1 MSVIEDY
8 AWLSLENERSP
19 GMHDYFQCIL
29 KIQEMHELASKRTAN
44 AAKKGIV
51 ITTDNSE
58 LVETSLMMPYYDA
71 SVLGLDPEKLRDR
84 FSIVIDFFE
93 EFDREREKLMPTKT
107 SLAEGMVW
115 GFWRQSYGTTCGL
128 PETTEFDVQFS
139 SATDGV
145 PNYGTRHGYS
155 EETPVVEWNLRAFEQ
170 TGVNYFVGAA
180 SFAEIDAVSR
190 VPSYPNSIS
199 DEEWAERALD
209 PEPDDD
215 QFQRP
220 LDLGRM
226 QDIQA
231 FVRPVA
237 NRILNSVI
245 LFVPPQ
251 SLEGEDA
258 PVMLVDEGDGA
269 ARLTVDVGKFALR
282 HDNGIR
288 RSWGQKKPHRDLR
301 PIMLIDGQHR
311 TRGGAISPEG
321 KDKRVPIVILP
332 SEMSLAEVARV
343 FTEINTGSE
352 ELQKLLQLHLRH
364 RFALAS
370 AKADKDFSHWQ
381 TLDEGRRRHRCRAN
395 RMSYELAARC
405 CSDEEGAVHRRIRM
419 MDVGSG
425 GTNIATNA
433 QEFVGISHKWF
444 MPSGPFGTEATDLD
458 FAHRTV
464 SDYLRA
470 WQMVADHEADGI
482 DPWPDPETNRWYPQS
497 QKGTSGKPKSP
508 YITMQIPFKAVL
520 MTFPLAYELA
530 IVRRPQG
537 QDWRIPTL
545 DDFIEVLR
553 PLQALDWSQIERI
566 KTAYGTDKYTQF
578 DLYNWFSWALQ
589 DYSKNGV
596 IHPLDKVWNPED
608 PRPEDCMPGR
618 GFFSPASPNLVQ
630 VHASVETGDLWPT
643 EGDKLHFWSP
653 LVPNACRAVQWQL
666 NVDGE
671 ATPAQTKAVLD
682 DGSLHTIGTTV
693 DLAQTSIFT
702 IDVFWR
708 RSQSGRL
715 TPEAKAT
722 LKIAKDDDGYVS
734 IIGTDD
740 KPIKRS
746 KPPKNI
752 DDLEALD
759 EGEYVIATDYGEG
772 AIMPPPP
779 PNQMREAAGEPRAPS
794 RFRIPWC
801 TACFFGNDCTKNH
814 CAVRDRGIP
823 KA

>member
-1 MSVIEDY
+1 MSAIEDY
-8 AWLSLENERSP
+8 SWLVENEEKSS
-19 GMHDYFQCIL
+19 GMLDYIECMMEIEKKHD
-29 KIQEMHELASKRTAN
+29 KAKKMTAD
-44 AAKKGIV
+44 AAKKGVV
-51 ITTDNSE
+51 IATDNSE
-58 LVETSLMMPYYDA
+58 LVDTCLMWPNFDA
-71 SVLGLDPEKLRDR
+71 SVLSLGPDELRDR

-93 EFDREREKLMPTKT
+93 EFDREREKLMSAKT
-107 SLAEGMVW
+107 SLAEGIVW
-115 GFWRQSYGTTCGL
+115 GFWRQSYGTQCGL
-128 PETTEFDVQFS
+128 PETTEFTVQFS
-139 SATDGV
+139 PARDGV
-145 PNYGTRHGYS
+145 PNFGTRHGYE
-155 EETPVVEWNLRAFEQ
+155 EETPVVEWALRSFEQ

-180 SFAEIDAVSR
+180 SFAEIDALTR
-190 VPSYPNSIS
+190 VPSYPNSVS
-199 DEEWAERALD
+199 DEEWAKRALD

-220 LDLGRM
+220 LDLDRM

-231 FVRPVA
+231 FVRPIA

-245 LFVPPQ
+245 LFIPPE
-251 SLEGEDA
+251 S
-258 PVMLVDEGDGA
+258 VEGDDASVVLEDKGKGA
-269 ARLTVDVGKFALR
+269 ARLTVDVGKFTQR
-282 HDNGIR
+282 HDDGVK
-288 RSWGQKKPHRDLR
+288 RSWEQKTQRDLR

-321 KDKRVPIVILP
+321 KDKRVPVVILP
-332 SEMSLAEVARV
+332 SEIGLAEVARV

-370 AKADKDFSHWQ
+370 AKLDKDFSHWQ
-381 TLDEGRRRHRCRAN
+381 SLDGGRRRQRCRAN

-405 CSDEEGAVHRRIRM
+405 CSDGDGAIHRRIRM

-433 QEFVGISHKWF
+433 QEFVGLAHQWF
-444 MPSGPFGTEATDLD
+444 MPSGPFGAEATDLD
-458 FAHRTV
+458 FAHGVV

-470 WQMVADHEADGI
+470 WQMVADHEAVGI
-482 DPWPDPETNRWYPQS
+482 DPWPDPETNRWYPQP

-530 IVRRPQG
+530 VASMPQE
-537 QDWRIPTL
+537 QDKRIPGR
-545 DDFIEVLR
+545 DNFIQVLQ
-553 PLQALDWSQIERI
+553 PLQALDWSQIDRI
-566 KTAYGTDKYTQF
+566 KQAYGTDKYTQF

-596 IHPLDKVWNPED
+596 IHPLDKVWNPDD

-618 GFFSPASPNLVQ
+618 GFFSPTSSDLVQ

-643 EGDKLHFWSP
+643 EGDSLHFWSP
-653 LVPNACRAVQWQL
+653 LVPNACRTVQWQL

-671 ATPAQTKAVLD
+671 ATPAQTKAVSD

-693 DLAQTSIFT
+693 DLARASIFT
-702 IDVFWR
+702 VDVFWS
-708 RSQSGRL
+708 RSRSGRMA
-715 TPEAKAT
+715 PAAKTT

-734 IIGTDD
+734 IIGADD
-740 KPIKRS
+740 KPVKRA

-752 DDLEALD
+752 AELEALD
-759 EGEYVIATDYGEG
+759 EGEYVIAADYGEG

-779 PNQMREAAGEPRAPS
+779 PNQLREASGESRAPS

-801 TACFFGNDCTKNH
+801 TACFFGLDCTKNH

>member
-1 MSVIEDY
+1 
-8 AWLSLENERSP
+8 
-19 GMHDYFQCIL
+19 
-29 KIQEMHELASKRTAN
+29 
-44 AAKKGIV
+44 
-51 ITTDNSE
+51 
-58 LVETSLMMPYYDA
+58 
-71 SVLGLDPEKLRDR
+71 
-84 FSIVIDFFE
+84 
-93 EFDREREKLMPTKT
+93 
-107 SLAEGMVW
+107 
-115 GFWRQSYGTTCGL
+115 
-128 PETTEFDVQFS
+128 
-139 SATDGV
+139 
-145 PNYGTRHGYS
+145 
-155 EETPVVEWNLRAFEQ
+155 
-170 TGVNYFVGAA
+170 
-180 SFAEIDAVSR
+180 
-190 VPSYPNSIS
+190 
-199 DEEWAERALD
+199 
-209 PEPDDD
+209 
-215 QFQRP
+215 
-220 LDLGRM
+220 
-226 QDIQA
+226 
-231 FVRPVA
+231 
-237 NRILNSVI
+237 
-245 LFVPPQ
+245 
-251 SLEGEDA
+251 
-258 PVMLVDEGDGA
+258 ML
-269 ARLTVDVGKFALR
+269 
-282 HDNGIR
+282 
-288 RSWGQKKPHRDLR
+288 
-301 PIMLIDGQHR
+301 
-311 TRGGAISPEG
+311 
-321 KDKRVPIVILP
+321 
-332 SEMSLAEVARV
+332 
-343 FTEINTGSE
+343 
-352 ELQKLLQLHLRH
+352 
-364 RFALAS
+364 
-370 AKADKDFSHWQ
+370 
-381 TLDEGRRRHRCRAN
+381 
-395 RMSYELAARC
+395 
-405 CSDEEGAVHRRIRM
+405 GAVHRRIRM

>member
-19 GMHDYFQCIL
+19 GMQDYIQCAL
-29 KIQEMHELASKRTAN
+29 KIQDMHELASKLTAN

-58 LVETSLMMPYYDA
+58 LVETSLMMPYIDA
-71 SVLGLDPEKLRDR
+71 SVLGLGPEELRER
-84 FSIVIDFFE
+84 FSIMIDFFA
-93 EFDREREKLMPTKT
+93 EFDREREKLMSTKT
-107 SLAEGMVW
+107 SLAEGLVW
-115 GFWRQSYGTTCGL
+115 GFWRQSYGSMCGL

-155 EETPVVEWNLRAFEQ
+155 EETPVVEWGLRSFEQ
-170 TGVNYFVGAA
+170 TGVNYYVGAA

-231 FVRPVA
+231 FVRPIA

-245 LFVPPQ
+245 LFVTPE

-269 ARLTVDVGKFALR
+269 ARLTVDVGKFAQR
-282 HDNGIR
+282 HDDGVR

-332 SEMSLAEVARV
+332 SEIGLAEVARI

-381 TLDEGRRRHRCRAN
+381 SIDEGRRRQRCRAN

-425 GTNIATNA
+425 GTNVATNA
-433 QEFVGISHKWF
+433 QEFVGITHKWF

-458 FAHRTV
+458 FAHRVV

-470 WQMVADHEADGI
+470 WQIVADHEADGM
-482 DPWPDPETNRWYPQS
+482 DSWPDPETNRWHPQP
-497 QKGTSGKPKSP
+497 QRGTSGKPKSP

-530 IVRRPQG
+530 IVRRFE
-537 QDWRIPTL
+537 DRATLAL
-545 DDFIEVLR
+545 DDFVEVLR
-553 PLQALDWSQIERI
+553 PLQALDWSQIEKI
-566 KTAYGTDKYTQF
+566 KKAYGTDKYTHF
-578 DLYNWFSWALQ
+578 DLYSWFSWALQ

-596 IHPLDKVWNPED
+596 IHPPDKVWNPED

-618 GFFSPASPNLVQ
+618 GFFSPASSDLVQ
-630 VHASVETGDLWPT
+630 VHASIDAGDLWPI
-643 EGDKLHFWSP
+643 EGDSLHFWSP

-682 DGSLHTIGTTV
+682 DGSMHTIGTTV
-693 DLAQTSIFT
+693 DLAQASSFT
-702 IDVFWR
+702 VDVFWN

-715 TPEAKAT
+715 PPHAGAT
-722 LKIAKDDDGYVS
+722 LKIAKDDHGYVS
-734 IIGTDD
+734 IIGADD
-740 KPIKRS
+740 KPIERS
-746 KPPKNI
+746 KPPENI
-752 DDLEALD
+752 DELEAMD
-759 EGEYVIATDYGEG
+759 EGEYVIAADYGEG

-779 PNQMREAAGEPRAPS
+779 PNQVREAAGEPRAPP
-794 RFRIPWC
+794 RFRMPWC
-801 TACFFGNDCTKNH
+801 RACFFGFPECKKQH
-814 CAVRDRGIP
+814 CEFRDRGIP
-823 KA
+823 EA